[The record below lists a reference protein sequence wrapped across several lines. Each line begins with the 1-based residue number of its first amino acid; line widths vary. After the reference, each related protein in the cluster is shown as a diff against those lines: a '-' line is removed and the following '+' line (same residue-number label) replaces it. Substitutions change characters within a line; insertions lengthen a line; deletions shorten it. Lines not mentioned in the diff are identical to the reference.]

1 MEKEMIIDYSILSS
15 LEQLI
20 EDGSS
25 PFNAKREQTKDPAME
40 RALEVLALYDKS
52 VEEAKN
58 ERGTDLKYLFKGA
71 YPGARLVAQKE

>member
-71 YPGARLVAQKE
+71 YPGARPVAQKE